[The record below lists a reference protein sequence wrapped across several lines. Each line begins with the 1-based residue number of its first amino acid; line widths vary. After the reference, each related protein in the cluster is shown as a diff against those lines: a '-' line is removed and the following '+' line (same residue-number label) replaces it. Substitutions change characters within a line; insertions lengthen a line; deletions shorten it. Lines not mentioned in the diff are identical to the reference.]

1 MSPWPPPLHP
11 GSSYA
16 QPLDLLAACH
26 ERLTRSLDLLERLLS
41 HLVER
46 PQDPDAAARDAAAD
60 VRRYFTLAAP
70 LHHQDEELHLFP
82 RLEAASQAALAQ
94 RLRAEHRELEALWAP
109 LDTALSRLD
118 DIEALH
124 RHALPFIA
132 LMRRHVALED
142 GELFPAALPLLDPQ
156 SQAAIGTE
164 MAARR
169 GLAL

>member
-1 MSPWPPPLHP
+1 MSPPATLNP

-16 QPLDLLAACH
+16 QPLALLAACH
-26 ERLTRSLDLLERLLS
+26 ERVTRSLDLLERLIQ
-41 HLVER
+41 HLQGR
-46 PQDPDAAARDAAAD
+46 PGGPDDAARDAAAD

-82 RLEAASQAALAQ
+82 RLEVAGQAALAQ

-118 DIEALH
+118 DIEALR

-132 LMRRHVALED
+132 LMRRHVVLED

>member
-1 MSPWPPPLHP
+1 MSPPATLNP

-16 QPLDLLAACH
+16 QPLALLAACH
-26 ERLTRSLDLLERLLS
+26 ERVTRSLDLLERLIQ
-41 HLVER
+41 HLQGR
-46 PQDPDAAARDAAAD
+46 PGGPDDAARDAAAD

-82 RLEAASQAALAQ
+82 RLEVAGQAALAQ

-109 LDTALSRLD
+109 LDAALGRLD
-118 DIEALH
+118 DIEALR